1 MPITLSENGLNKYKG
16 TLFFNYCHQLNL
28 GIMWYFTYSH
38 LLEIQ
43 FEKKTAQNVDFVIVA
58 LL

>member
-43 FEKKTAQNVDFVIVA
+43 FAFFYVFRKE
-58 LL
+58 